1 MSGERLKTFSGF
13 GSITGQSPEMR
24 RLYRN
29 ISKLALGRR
38 PVLLLGES
46 GTGKET
52 VARAIHSHGLCPER
66 PFVPVDC
73 ASEPMLIENEL
84 FGRPKPASAW
94 VNKAGDRLLGV
105 AGAIFLDEIGALSP
119 ELQAK
124 LVRALQERDI
134 RPTGGDEPMEARIIA
149 ASSRDLEL
157 AVQQGTFRRDL
168 YFRLNVVSLRLPPL
182 RDRRDDISLLAEHF
196 LNRWSVENEARCSL
210 SPAAME
216 LLLNY
221 DWPGNV
227 GELKECVEKAADSRP
242 GSVLDVHDLPAH
254 IRSSETR
261 SGAKTAGRG
270 ANILPL
276 AEVERR
282 AILNTLERLNGDKL
296 MTARALGI
304 GKTTLYRKLK
314 EYGTVEP
321 RMTRPIIN
329 R

>member
-1 MSGERLKTFSGF
+1 MLGERLKSNSGF
-13 GSITGQSPEMR
+13 GSIMGQSAEMR

-29 ISKLALGRR
+29 ISKLAPARR

-46 GTGKET
+46 GSGKET

-66 PFVPVDC
+66 PFVAIDC
-73 ASEPMLIENEL
+73 GSEPLLVESEL
-84 FGRPKPASAW
+84 FGRAKGSPAWAAKSD
-94 VNKAGDRLLGV
+94 KLGV

-134 RPTGGDEPMEARIIA
+134 RSTGDDPVEARIIA

-168 YFRLNVVSLRLPPL
+168 YFRLNVVSLRIPPL
-182 RDRRDDISLLAEHF
+182 RDRRDDINLLAEHF
-196 LNRWSVENEARCSL
+196 LQSWSAENGVRCSV

-216 LLLNY
+216 LLVSY

-227 GELKECVEKAADSRP
+227 RELKECLQQAADSRP
-242 GSVLDVHDLPAH
+242 GAMLDVNDFPAH

-261 SGAKTAGRG
+261 VGAKAAPARG

-314 EYGTVEP
+314 EYGTADA
-321 RMTRPIIN
+321 RMSRPITN

>member
-1 MSGERLKTFSGF
+1 MSGERLKSNSGF
-13 GSITGQSPEMR
+13 GSITGQSAEMR

-29 ISKLALGRR
+29 ISKLAPGRR

-52 VARAIHSHGLCPER
+52 VARAIHSHGLCPDR
-66 PFVPVDC
+66 PFVAIDC
-73 ASEPMLIENEL
+73 ASEPMLVESEL
-84 FGRPKPASAW
+84 FGRAKGQPAW
-94 VNKAGDRLLGV
+94 AGKSDRLMGV

-134 RPTGGDEPMEARIIA
+134 RPTRGDEPVEARIIA

-168 YFRLNVVSLRLPPL
+168 YFRLNVASLRLPPL
-182 RDRRDDISLLAEHF
+182 RDRRDDISLLAEQF
-196 LNRWSVENEARCSL
+196 LENWSAENGVRSSV

-216 LLLNY
+216 LLVSY

-227 GELKECVEKAADSRP
+227 RELKECLQHAADARP
-242 GSVLDVHDLPAH
+242 ASVLDVNDFPAH
-254 IRSSETR
+254 IRLSETR
-261 SGAKTAGRG
+261 SGAKTAPARG

-314 EYGTVEP
+314 EYGTGDA
-321 RMTRPIIN
+321 RMTRPVTN